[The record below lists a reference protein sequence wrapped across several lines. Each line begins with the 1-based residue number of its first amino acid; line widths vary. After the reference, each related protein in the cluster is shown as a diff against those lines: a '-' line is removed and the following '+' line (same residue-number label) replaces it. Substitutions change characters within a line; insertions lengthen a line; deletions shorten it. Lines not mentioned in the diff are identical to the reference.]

1 VAPLFLLPVAEPP
14 MVTFDNNMARC
25 GEIKE
30 VFKYRI
36 ESVALT
42 SNLLKI
48 LRV

>member
-1 VAPLFLLPVAEPP
+1 MFIHGSSFRVAGRGG

-25 GEIKE
+25 GEING

-42 SNLLKI
+42 SNLLKF
-48 LRV
+48 

>member
-1 VAPLFLLPVAEPP
+1 

-25 GEIKE
+25 GEISPAL
-30 VFKYRI
+30 KYRI

-42 SNLLKI
+42 PILLRI

>member
-1 VAPLFLLPVAEPP
+1 MAPLFVLQVAGG

-42 SNLLKI
+42 SNLLKF
-48 LRV
+48 